1 MFDNVD
7 LYQDYIDDIEQV
19 LSDAMEQIKK
29 IFELMSSSNVLDKLK

>member
-19 LSDAMEQIKK
+19 LQDAMEQIKK
-29 IFELMSSSNVLDKLK
+29 IFEMMASSNVLDKLK